1 MKIILTLLVLCF
13 YSFIYADRIYIIDGG
28 GYNGAGSELV
38 TAITNNGHTVNLGAG
53 VIPVGFT
60 TTCNDPVNGY
70 DWLCFFGDFDFTPLT
85 AQIKTFIDAG
95 GKVFYQY
102 EVGCCTASSNS
113 VAAILSSVTGL
124 SITPNSNDYI
134 AFSGSGIGG
143 WVADNVSCCVNFIGD
158 AYKGLDGLPVANQI
172 QATANINS
180 SSPAIAT
187 CINFGFHFA
196 TTDFTGAADKG
207 GMVGL
212 GDVNAWYDSGE
223 PFSNGGSTPVNP
235 AIVDYFFPNAAST
248 CYLFP
253 PGCLQVYTPNNGA
266 ISGTASN
273 NGPLCA
279 GDQLN
284 LSVVS
289 AAATTFSWTGPNGFV
304 STLQNPTI
312 PNAQTVNE
320 GVYTVTIS
328 DGNCST
334 TLTTTV
340 VISTSGTPTI
350 NPAGPF
356 CTGDPAVI
364 LTSPTAGGIW
374 SGPGII
380 DANAGLF
387 DPTQAGTGNQI
398 ITYTVGS
405 GSCAGSNQT
414 TINVNARPTVTV
426 NNATICP
433 NQSATLTASGATTYT
448 WSPATGLDVTSGS
461 TVVSTVGSTTTYT
474 VTGTTNGCIGTA
486 QSIVNVGGGFQV
498 TATATPNPVSSENPV
513 TTLLGSLNN
522 TSSYVWIFPDG
533 TTSNASSPTFTYPE
547 GEGDQTITLIAISDQ
562 GCIDTATVII
572 YWEDELVFYI
582 PNAFT
587 PDGDEFNNTF
597 QPVFTS
603 GFDPYSFNMIIIN
616 RWGEI
621 IFETNDVNKGWD
633 GTYNGKMVQD
643 GTYTWTLT
651 FKSPKNDK
659 KYEYQGHVIRIN

>member
-1 MKIILTLLVLCF
+1 MKLFLTLLLLCF
-13 YSFIYADRIYIIDGG
+13 YSFSYADRIYIIDGG
-28 GYNGAGSELV
+28 GYNGAGAELV

-60 TTCNDPVNGY
+60 STCNDPVNGY

-85 AQIKTFIDAG
+85 AQIKAFIDAG

-102 EVGCCTASSNS
+102 EVSCCTTSSSS
-113 VAAILSSVTGL
+113 VASILSSVTGL
-124 SITPNSNDYI
+124 AITPNINDYI

-143 WVADNVSCCVNFIGD
+143 WVADNVSCCANFKGD

-172 QATANINS
+172 QATANINGS
-180 SSPAIAT
+180 TPAIAT
-187 CINFGFHFA
+187 SLNFGFHFA

-279 GDQLN
+279 GDQLD

-304 STLQNPTI
+304 SNLQNPTI
-312 PNAQTVNE
+312 PNAQTINE

-328 DGNCST
+328 DGTCST

-340 VISTSGTPTI
+340 VLTAGGIPTI
-350 NPAGPF
+350 DPAGPF
-356 CTGDPAVI
+356 CIGAPVVN
-364 LTSPTAGGIW
+364 LTSPTAGGTW
-374 SGPGII
+374 SGPGITN
-380 DANAGLF
+380 ANTGLF
-387 DPTQAGTGNQI
+387 DPSVAGIGNQV

-405 GSCAGSNQT
+405 GSCAGSDQI
-414 TINVNARPTVTV
+414 TIVVNAGPTVTV

-448 WSPATGLDVTSGS
+448 WSPATGLDVTTGS
-461 TVVSTVGSTTTYT
+461 TVVSTVGTTTTYT
-474 VTGTTNGCIGTA
+474 VTGTTNGCSGTA
-486 QSIVNVGGGFQV
+486 QSTVDVGGGFQV
-498 TATATPNPVSSENPV
+498 TVTATPNPVSTANPV
-513 TTLLGSLNN
+513 TTLLGSLNI
-522 TSSYVWIFPDG
+522 SSYVWIFPDG
-533 TTSNASSPTFTYPE
+533 STSTTPSPTFTYPE
-547 GEGDQTITLIAISDQ
+547 GFGNQTITLIATSAQ
-562 GCIDTATVII
+562 GCIDTATVIV
-572 YWEDELVFYI
+572 YLEDELVFYI
-582 PNAFT
+582 PNTFT

-603 GFDPYSFNMIIIN
+603 GFDPYSFNMLIFN

-621 IFETNDVNKGWD
+621 IFESNDADKGWD
-633 GTYNGKMVQD
+633 GTYGGKMVPN
-643 GTYTWTLT
+643 GTYTWTLS

-659 KYEYQGHVIRIN
+659 KYEFQGHVNRIN